1 MARYRES
8 AKRVGRDTAANS
20 VPAPA
25 PTPNLSLNWPP
36 KTTPTPTATPT
47 ASQSNQPAVISNIAK
62 RVAGLGVILSQGP
75 AQILSGGTLFDTF
88 NKSQQ
93 TAIAQLLSKFNYAAT
108 TKGQAKASLE
118 TYFSSIFNS
127 AKSFSELMTGLQGE
141 YIAGI
146 DSTGPSVT
154 QTIANYD
161 PAVLKK
167 LVENT
172 YQSTIGR
179 NPTEAESQKWMTEIN
194 KMIQAGTTTTSKKV
208 GGKTVSVSTPGF
220 SQERATTKISEG
232 IKTTNAPEFQQQQS
246 MNFMDW
252 LSKNAAGA

>member
-8 AKRVGRDTAANS
+8 AKRVGRDTAASS

-25 PTPNLSLNWPP
+25 PSPSLTLNWPP

-47 ASQSNQPAVISNIAK
+47 AGASSQPTVISNIAN
-62 RVAGLGVILSQGP
+62 RVAGLGVVLSQDP

-88 NKSQQ
+88 NKSQM
-93 TAIAQLLSKFNYAAT
+93 AEIVKLLSKFGYTAK
-108 TKGQAKASLE
+108 TKDQAKQTLE
-118 TYFSSIFNS
+118 SYFSDIFNNS
-127 AKSFSELMTGLQGE
+127 KTFSSLITGLQGE
-141 YIAGI
+141 YIPGL

-194 KMIQAGTTTTSKKV
+194 KMIQTGTTTTSKKV

-232 IKTTNAPEFQQQQS
+232 IKTANAPEFQQQQS